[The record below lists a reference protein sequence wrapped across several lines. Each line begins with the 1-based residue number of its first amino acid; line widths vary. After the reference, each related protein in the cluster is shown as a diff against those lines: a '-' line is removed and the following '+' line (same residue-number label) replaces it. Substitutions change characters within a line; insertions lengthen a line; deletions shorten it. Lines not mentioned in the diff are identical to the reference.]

1 MDQISWTRNPRARMA
16 APKVAVDFLAKQAVA
31 EVLQFH
37 RSFHPYQVTPLRSL
51 SALAQHLGVGGIYVK
66 DESCRFGLN
75 AFKVLGCSYAMGQ
88 CLAER
93 LQLDLRE
100 LPYARLTSAEIK
112 QRLGEITFVA
122 ATDGN
127 HGKGVAWTARQL
139 GQRAVIYMP
148 KGSSRRRLEAI
159 QAEGAEASIT
169 ELNYDDAVRLAAS
182 QAEKHGW
189 LLIQDTAWEGYEKI
203 PSWIMQGYTTMASE
217 ALDQLNAQ
225 GIEQPSHMF
234 LQAGVGSLAGAVQ
247 GFFAARFTGSTPITA
262 IVESNQADCL
272 LRSAQ
277 AGDGK
282 PRSVTG
288 SMETIMA
295 GLACGEPSTIG
306 WNILRDYSELFLS
319 CPDYVAAK
327 GMRMLGNPL
336 ADDCRV
342 IAGESGAVTTGMLAL
357 LMTRNELRETR
368 QALGLAAHSK
378 ILLFNT
384 EGDTDPESYR
394 SIVWDGQYP
403 SGQGSEAPC

>member
-1 MDQISWTRNPRARMA
+1 MEQISWTHNPRARMA
-16 APKVAVDFLAKQAVA
+16 VPKVAVDFLAKQAVA

-51 SALAQHLGVGGIYVK
+51 SALARHLGVGGIYLK

-75 AFKVLGCSYAMGQ
+75 AFKVLGCAYAMGQ

-93 LQLDLRE
+93 LQLHLRE
-100 LPYARLTSAEIK
+100 LPYPRLASAEIR
-112 QRLGEITFVA
+112 QRLGAITFVA

-169 ELNYDDAVRLAAS
+169 DLNYDDAVRLAAA
-182 QAEKHGW
+182 QAQKHGW
-189 LLIQDTAWEGYEKI
+189 LMIQDTAWEGYEKI
-203 PSWIMQGYTTMASE
+203 PSWIMQGYTTMAAE
-217 ALDQLNAQ
+217 ALDQLNAE

-247 GFFAARFTGSTPITA
+247 GFFAARFAGATPITA

-288 SMETIMA
+288 RMDTIMA

-336 ADDCRV
+336 ADDSRV
-342 IAGESGAVTTGMLAL
+342 ISGESGAVTTGLLAL
-357 LMTRNELRETR
+357 LLTRTELRQIR
-368 QALGLAAHSK
+368 QALGLDAHSQ

-403 SGQGSEAPC
+403 SYQGDAAPC